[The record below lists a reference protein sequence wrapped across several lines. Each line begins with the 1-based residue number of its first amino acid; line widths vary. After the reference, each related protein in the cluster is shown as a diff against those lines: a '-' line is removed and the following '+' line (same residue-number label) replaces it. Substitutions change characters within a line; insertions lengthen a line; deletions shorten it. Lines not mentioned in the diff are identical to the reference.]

1 MASGGARDARRVL
14 DAVAQLGDV
23 DALDALPRAAAHLL
37 AELVQADRAGW
48 VTVDFSLGRL
58 DGVHWPRPIPDLLSM
73 FPANLAEVP
82 LVEPVLSAR
91 GTGAIRISDVW
102 SRREWHGKRI
112 YWELY
117 APTGAEHQMAAP
129 ISFGG
134 GGAPRF
140 EALSAVRGDRD
151 FSAREAW
158 MLEEFTR
165 HVRIAARRLRA
176 APTPLTVEIGI
187 ERGLT
192 ERQAQAIIAL
202 ADGMT
207 TRQAA
212 ARLGV
217 AEKTLENH
225 AQGAYGR
232 LGVNNR
238 MAAIR
243 TLAGLGAP
251 AFALGEIPH

>member
-1 MASGGARDARRVL
+1 
-14 DAVAQLGDV
+14 
-23 DALDALPRAAAHLL
+23 
-37 AELVQADRAGW
+37 
-48 VTVDFSLGRL
+48 
-58 DGVHWPRPIPDLLSM
+58 
-73 FPANLAEVP
+73 
-82 LVEPVLSAR
+82 
-91 GTGAIRISDVW
+91 
-102 SRREWHGKRI
+102 
-112 YWELY
+112 
-117 APTGAEHQMAAP
+117 MAAP

-212 ARLGV
+212 A
-217 AEKTLENH
+217 EKTLENH